1 LHGNRRRHG
10 AARPTTAAG
19 LSIDFTDLLR
29 DGVHRPFYSRG
40 MDART
45 RKTADIDEA
54 VADDARSIAESIT
67 AKRDRLLASLTLI
80 AGIGLIVSLPFALRA
95 GAEFFMPVTAALVVA
110 IALVPLLEWFE
121 RRGIPSKASAG
132 LCVILFLLLALFA
145 IGSILMPASNW
156 VAQVPTKIPRVRA
169 ALEPVIQLYKHLD
182 RFIDRTVSQIAITQQ
197 EHTRS
202 VTIETPNS
210 MSNLLISSAP
220 HLLIQLFF
228 ALLVI
233 FFFLAGWTAMRKK
246 TIVSRGSFE
255 GALTTARVI
264 QQVVDATSTYLG
276 TITLINIG
284 LGALTAGALW
294 LLGMPSPVMWGGIVA
309 VANYIPY
316 LGPIV
321 CALLLFFGALM
332 TYPDIWP
339 ALAPPAAFICFH
351 LVEANFFTP
360 MVVGHRLTISPLSI
374 LISLSFWAWVWG
386 TTGAL
391 LAVPLLIIMKTIFS
405 AAGTPDIAGFLF
417 EHGTLT
423 HIGDPDE
430 EEENERQ
437 EMQPAM
443 VDTPQRPS

>member
-1 LHGNRRRHG
+1 
-10 AARPTTAAG
+10 
-19 LSIDFTDLLR
+19 
-29 DGVHRPFYSRG
+29 

-45 RKTADIDEA
+45 HRHEADDETVDEA
-54 VADDARSIAESIT
+54 RLIAETIT
-67 AKRDRLLASLTLI
+67 VKRDRLLASLTLL
-80 AGIGLIVSLPFALRA
+80 AGIGLVILIPFALRA

-121 RRGIPSKASAG
+121 RRGIPSKLSAG
-132 LCVILFLLLALFA
+132 MCVILFLSLAIFA
-145 IGSILMPASNW
+145 IGSIVVPATDW
-156 VAQVPTKIPRVRA
+156 VAQGPSKIPRVRA
-169 ALEPVIQLYKHLD
+169 ALEPIFDVYKNLD
-182 RFIDRTVSQIAITQQ
+182 RFIDRTVSQIEISQAQTQ
-197 EHTRS
+197 TRA
-202 VTIETPNS
+202 VRIETPNS
-210 MSNLLISSAP
+210 MLGLLTSSAP

-228 ALLVI
+228 SLLVI

-246 TIVSRGSFE
+246 AIVTRGSFE

-264 QQVVDATSTYLG
+264 QQVVDATSTYIG

-284 LGALTAGALW
+284 LGTLTALALW
-294 LLGMPSPVMWGGIVA
+294 WLHMPSPVMWGGIVA
-309 VANYIPY
+309 VANYVPY

-321 CALLLFFGALM
+321 CALLLFFGGLM
-332 TYPDIWP
+332 TYPDVWG
-339 ALAPPAAFICFH
+339 ALLPPAAFISFH
-351 LVEANFFTP
+351 LIEANIFTP

-374 LISLSFWAWVWG
+374 LVSLSFWAWVWG

-423 HIGDPDE
+423 HVGDPNE
-430 EEENERQ
+430 EEEDERR

-443 VDTPQRPS
+443 VDTSKRPS

>member
-1 LHGNRRRHG
+1 ML
-10 AARPTTAAG
+10 PT
-19 LSIDFTDLLR
+19 
-29 DGVHRPFYSRG
+29 

-45 RKTADIDEA
+45 RKHHEAEDESGDGA
-54 VADDARSIAESIT
+54 LAIAETIT

-80 AGIGLIVSLPFALRA
+80 AGIALIIGMPFALRE
-95 GAEFFMPVTAALVVA
+95 GAEFFMPVTAALVIA
-110 IALVPLLEWFE
+110 IALVPMLEWFE
-121 RRGIPSKASAG
+121 RRGVPSRLAAG
-132 LCVILFLLLALFA
+132 LCIIIFLVIAIFA
-145 IGSILMPASNW
+145 IASIVIPASDW
-156 VAQVPTKIPRVRA
+156 IALVPQRIDKVRA
-169 ALEPVIQLYKHLD
+169 ALQPVLDLYKNLD
-182 RFIDRTVSQIAITQQ
+182 RFISRIVSQIQVTQAGRAR
-197 EHTRS
+197 TVR
-202 VTIETPNS
+202 IEEPNS
-210 MSNLLISSAP
+210 FAGLLATSAP

-233 FFFLAGWTAMRKK
+233 FFFLAGWTKMRKK

-276 TITLINIG
+276 TITLINVG
-284 LGALTAGALW
+284 LGALTALILW
-294 LLGMPSPVMWGGIVA
+294 WLGMPSPVMWGGIVT

-316 LGPIV
+316 LGPIAS
-321 CALLLFFGALM
+321 ALLLFLGGLMTFPDVWGAL
-332 TYPDIWP
+332 
-339 ALAPPAAFICFH
+339 LPPAAFISLH

-391 LAVPLLIIMKTIFS
+391 LAVPLLIIMKTVFS

-423 HIGDPDE
+423 HVGEAE
-430 EEENERQ
+430 EEEVEERQ
-437 EMQPAM
+437 EVQPAM
-443 VDTPQRPS
+443 VDTQKPAT

>member
-1 LHGNRRRHG
+1 VVAHGYG
-10 AARPTTAAG
+10 Q
-19 LSIDFTDLLR
+19 S
-29 DGVHRPFYSRG
+29 V
-40 MDART
+40 DART
-45 RKTADIDEA
+45 KKHNPVDDDTADEA
-54 VADDARSIAESIT
+54 RLIAETISI
-67 AKRDRLLASLTLI
+67 KRDRLLASLTLI
-80 AGIGLIVSLPFALRA
+80 AGIGLIIAVPFALRA

-121 RRGIPSKASAG
+121 RRGIPSKPSAG
-132 LCVILFLLLALFA
+132 LCVIIFLLLALFA
-145 IGSILMPASNW
+145 IGSIVIPASDW
-156 VAQVPTKIPRVRA
+156 VAQVPTKITKVRA

-182 RFIDRTVSQIAITQQ
+182 RWIDKATSQIAITPIPSS
-197 EHTRS
+197 TRTVS
-202 VTIETPNS
+202 VEQPHS
-210 MSNLLISSAP
+210 VAGLLASSAP

-246 TIVSRGSFE
+246 AIVTRGSFE

-276 TITLINIG
+276 TITLINVG
-284 LGALTAGALW
+284 LGTLTALVLW
-294 LLGMPSPVMWGGIVA
+294 WLGMPSPVMWGGIVA

-321 CALLLFFGALM
+321 CALLLFVGGLM
-332 TYPDIWP
+332 TYPDIWG
-339 ALAPPAAFICFH
+339 AMLPPAAFISFH

-374 LISLSFWAWVWG
+374 LVSLSFWAWVWG

-391 LAVPLLIIMKTIFS
+391 LAVPLLIILKTIFS

-423 HIGDPDE
+423 HAGEPDE
-430 EEENERQ
+430 EEVEERQ
-437 EMQPAM
+437 EIGPAT
-443 VDTPQRPS
+443 VDTSKPRS

>member
-1 LHGNRRRHG
+1 
-10 AARPTTAAG
+10 
-19 LSIDFTDLLR
+19 
-29 DGVHRPFYSRG
+29 
-40 MDART
+40 
-45 RKTADIDEA
+45 
-54 VADDARSIAESIT
+54 
-67 AKRDRLLASLTLI
+67 
-80 AGIGLIVSLPFALRA
+80 
-95 GAEFFMPVTAALVVA
+95 MPVTAALVVA

-121 RRGIPSKASAG
+121 RRGIPSRLAAG
-132 LCVILFLLLALFA
+132 LCLIIFLLLALFA
-145 IGSILMPASNW
+145 IGSIVIPATDW
-156 VAQVPTKIPRVRA
+156 VSAIPSKIPKVRA
-169 ALEPVIQLYKHLD
+169 ALEPVLDLYKNLD
-182 RFIDRTVSQIAITQQ
+182 RFIERTTSQIALTQ
-197 EHTRS
+197 ERTRA
-202 VTIETPNS
+202 VRIETPNS
-210 MSNLLISSAP
+210 VMGLLTTSAP

-228 ALLVI
+228 SLLVI
-233 FFFLAGWTAMRKK
+233 FFFLAGWTTMRKK

-276 TITLINIG
+276 TITLINLG
-284 LGALTAGALW
+284 LGALTAAALW
-294 LLGMPSPVMWGGIVA
+294 WLGMPSPVMWGGIVA

-321 CALLLFFGALM
+321 CALLLFLGGLMTFPDVWGAL
-332 TYPDIWP
+332 I
-339 ALAPPAAFICFH
+339 PPAAFISLH
-351 LVEANFFTP
+351 LIEANLFTP

-430 EEENERQ
+430 EEVEERQ
-437 EMQPAM
+437 EMEPAM
-443 VDTPQRPS
+443 VDTPKPSS

>member
-1 LHGNRRRHG
+1 
-10 AARPTTAAG
+10 
-19 LSIDFTDLLR
+19 
-29 DGVHRPFYSRG
+29 

-45 RKTADIDEA
+45 RKHEVEDDPTDEA
-54 VADDARSIAESIT
+54 RLIAETIT
-67 AKRDRLLASLTLI
+67 VKRDRLLASLTLI
-80 AGIGLIVSLPFALRA
+80 AGVGLVVAVPFALRG

-121 RRGIPSKASAG
+121 RRGIPSKLAAG
-132 LCVILFLLLALFA
+132 LCVIIFLARAIFA
-145 IGSILMPASNW
+145 IGSIVIPATDW
-156 VAQVPTKIPRVRA
+156 VAQVPTKITKVRA

-182 RFIDRTVSQIAITQQ
+182 RFIDKTVSQIAITSTPASAS
-197 EHTRS
+197 TRA
-202 VTIETPNS
+202 VRIETPNS
-210 MSNLLISSAP
+210 MLGLLTSSAP

-246 TIVSRGSFE
+246 AIVTRGSFE

-284 LGALTAGALW
+284 LGGLTALVLW
-294 LLGMPSPVMWGGIVA
+294 WLGMPSPVMWGGIVA

-321 CALLLFFGALM
+321 CALLLFVGGLM
-332 TYPDIWP
+332 TYPDIWG
-339 ALAPPAAFICFH
+339 ALLPPAAFISFH
-351 LVEANFFTP
+351 LIEANLFTP

-374 LISLSFWAWVWG
+374 LVSLSFWAWVWG

-423 HIGDPDE
+423 HAGEPDE
-430 EEENERQ
+430 EEVEERQ
-437 EMQPAM
+437 ELQPAM
-443 VDTPQRPS
+443 VDTPQRRP

>member
-1 LHGNRRRHG
+1 MP
-10 AARPTTAAG
+10 A
-19 LSIDFTDLLR
+19 
-29 DGVHRPFYSRG
+29 

-45 RKTADIDEA
+45 SKQQHEIEPVPDEA
-54 VADDARSIAESIT
+54 RVLAETIT
-67 AKRDRLLASLTLI
+67 VKRDRLLASLTLI
-80 AGIGLIVSLPFALRA
+80 AGVGLIVALPFALRW
-95 GAEFFMPVTAALVVA
+95 GAEFFLPVTAALVVA
-110 IALVPLLEWFE
+110 VALVPMLEWFE
-121 RRGIPSKASAG
+121 RRGVPAKLAAG
-132 LCVILFLLLALFA
+132 LCVLIFLAITIFA
-145 IGSILMPASNW
+145 IGSILVPATDW
-156 VAQVPTKIPRVRA
+156 VALVPQRIGKVRD
-169 ALEPVIQLYKHLD
+169 ALQPVLDLSKNLD
-182 RFIDRTVSQIAITQQ
+182 RFIDRTTSQIAISQPQGRTV
-197 EHTRS
+197 R
-202 VTIETPNS
+202 IETPNS
-210 MSNLLISSAP
+210 ALGLLTSSAP

-233 FFFLAGWTAMRKK
+233 FFFLAGWTTMRKK

-294 LLGMPSPVMWGGIVA
+294 WLGMPSPIMWGGIVA

-316 LGPIV
+316 LGPIASAAV
-321 CALLLFFGALM
+321 LFFGGLM
-332 TYPDIWP
+332 TYPDVWS
-339 ALAPPAAFICFH
+339 ALMPPAAFISFH

-430 EEENERQ
+430 DKEDEKR

-443 VDTPQRPS
+443 VDTEKPAT

>member
-1 LHGNRRRHG
+1 
-10 AARPTTAAG
+10 
-19 LSIDFTDLLR
+19 
-29 DGVHRPFYSRG
+29 
-40 MDART
+40 MDARAK
-45 RKTADIDEA
+45 REQSDLDDEPA
-54 VADDARSIAESIT
+54 VLAEAIG

-80 AGIGLIVSLPFALRA
+80 AGIGLIVVLPFALRA
-95 GAEFFMPVTAALVVA
+95 GAEFFMPVTAALVIA
-110 IALVPLLEWFE
+110 IALIPLLEWFE
-121 RRGIPSKASAG
+121 RRGMPPKPAAG
-132 LCVILFLLLALFA
+132 LCVLIFLMLALFA
-145 IGSILMPASNW
+145 IGSIVIPASDW
-156 VAQVPTKIPRVRA
+156 VSQVPSKIPKVRDT
-169 ALEPVIQLYKHLD
+169 LEPVLDLYKNLD
-182 RFIDRTVSQIAITQQ
+182 RFIERIANQVAISQERTRAV
-197 EHTRS
+197 R
-202 VTIETPNS
+202 IETPNS
-210 MSNLLISSAP
+210 MSTLLISSAP

-276 TITLINIG
+276 TITLINVG
-284 LGALTAGALW
+284 LGALTALALW
-294 LLGMPSPVMWGGIVA
+294 WLGMPSPIMWGGIVA

-321 CALLLFFGALM
+321 CSLLLFLGGLM
-332 TYPDIWP
+332 TYPDVWG
-339 ALAPPAAFICFH
+339 ALLPPAIFISFH
-351 LVEANFFTP
+351 LIEANFFTP

-423 HIGDPDE
+423 HAGDADE
-430 EEENERQ
+430 EEVEDRQ
-437 EMQPAM
+437 EIRPAM
-443 VDTPQRPS
+443 VDTPQAT

>member
-1 LHGNRRRHG
+1 ML
-10 AARPTTAAG
+10 P
-19 LSIDFTDLLR
+19 S
-29 DGVHRPFYSRG
+29 

-45 RKTADIDEA
+45 GKQHSHEHHPEPVTEEA
-54 VADDARSIAESIT
+54 RALAETIT
-67 AKRDRLLASLTLI
+67 VKRDRLLASLTLL
-80 AGIGLIVSLPFALRA
+80 AGIGLIVALPFALRE
-95 GAEFFMPVTAALVVA
+95 GAEFFMPVTAALVIA

-121 RRGIPSKASAG
+121 RRGMPSRLSAG
-132 LCVILFLLLALFA
+132 LCVIIFFAVAIFA
-145 IGSILMPASNW
+145 IGSILVPATDW
-156 VAQVPTKIPRVRA
+156 IALVPHRITKVRA
-169 ALEPVIQLYKHLD
+169 ALQPILDLYQNLD
-182 RFIDRTVSQIAITQQ
+182 RFITRTAAQIQVSQEHARTV
-197 EHTRS
+197 R
-202 VTIETPNS
+202 IEDSNS
-210 MSNLLISSAP
+210 FTSLLATSAP

-233 FFFLAGWTAMRKK
+233 FFFLAGWTSMRKR

-294 LLGMPSPVMWGGIVA
+294 LLGMPSPIMWGGIVA

-316 LGPIV
+316 LGPII
-321 CALLLFFGALM
+321 CALLLFIGGLMTFPDVWGALM
-332 TYPDIWP
+332 
-339 ALAPPAAFICFH
+339 PPAAFISFH

-374 LISLSFWAWVWG
+374 LISLSFWAWIWG

-423 HIGDPDE
+423 HVGEPDE
-430 EEENERQ
+430 EMVEERQ
-437 EMQPAM
+437 EMEPAM
-443 VDTPQRPS
+443 VDTEKPAS

>member
-1 LHGNRRRHG
+1 
-10 AARPTTAAG
+10 
-19 LSIDFTDLLR
+19 
-29 DGVHRPFYSRG
+29 

-45 RKTADIDEA
+45 RKQQLDDEQE
-54 VADDARSIAESIT
+54 DDALVLAETIV

-80 AGIGLIVSLPFALRA
+80 AGIGVIVGLPFALRA
-95 GAEFFMPVTAALVVA
+95 GAEFFMPVTAALVIA

-121 RRGIPSKASAG
+121 RRGIPSKAAAG
-132 LCVILFLLLALFA
+132 LCLVIFLMIAIFA
-145 IGSILMPASNW
+145 IGSIVVPASDW
-156 VAQVPTKIPRVRA
+156 VAQVPTKITKVRA
-169 ALEPVIQLYKHLD
+169 ELDPVFNIYKNLD
-182 RFIDRTVSQIAITQQ
+182 RFVDRIANQVEINHASHARTVTVEQPTSL
-197 EHTRS
+197 
-202 VTIETPNS
+202 
-210 MSNLLISSAP
+210 MGLLATSAP

-228 ALLVI
+228 SLLVI

-276 TITLINIG
+276 TITVINVG

-294 LLGMPSPVMWGGIVA
+294 LLGMPSPIMWGGIVA

-316 LGPIV
+316 LGPII
-321 CALLLFFGALM
+321 CALLLFAGGLM
-332 TYPDIWP
+332 TYPDVWG
-339 ALAPPAAFICFH
+339 ALWPPAIFICFH

-360 MVVGHRLTISPLSI
+360 MVVGHRLTVSPLSI
-374 LISLSFWAWVWG
+374 LVSLSFWAWIWG

-417 EHGTLT
+417 ERGTLT
-423 HIGDPDE
+423 HVGDANE
-430 EEENERQ
+430 EEEDERQ

-443 VDTPQRPS
+443 VDTPKTLS

>member
-1 LHGNRRRHG
+1 MLIR
-10 AARPTTAAG
+10 
-19 LSIDFTDLLR
+19 
-29 DGVHRPFYSRG
+29 
-40 MDART
+40 MDARA
-45 RKTADIDEA
+45 RKTSEVDEG
-54 VADDARSIAESIT
+54 VVEGGRTLAESIT
-67 AKRDRLLASLTLI
+67 TKRDRLLASLTLI
-80 AGIGLIVSLPFALRA
+80 AGIGLIVALPFALRA

-145 IGSILMPASNW
+145 IGSIVMPASNW
-156 VAQVPTKIPRVRA
+156 VAQIPTKIPRVRA

-182 RFIDRTVSQIAITQQ
+182 RFIDRTVSQIALTQQ

-233 FFFLAGWTAMRKK
+233 FFFLAGWTTMRKK

-264 QQVVDATSTYLG
+264 QQVVGATSTYLG

-294 LLGMPSPVMWGGIVA
+294 LLGMPSPIMWGGIVA

-339 ALAPPAAFICFH
+339 ALAPPAIFVCFH

-430 EEENERQ
+430 EEEDERQ

-443 VDTPQRPS
+443 VDTSQRPS

>member
-1 LHGNRRRHG
+1 
-10 AARPTTAAG
+10 
-19 LSIDFTDLLR
+19 
-29 DGVHRPFYSRG
+29 

-45 RKTADIDEA
+45 RKHGQADETVDEA
-54 VADDARSIAESIT
+54 RMLAETIT

-80 AGIGLIVSLPFALRA
+80 AGIGLIVGLPFALQL

-121 RRGIPSKASAG
+121 RRGVPSRLSAG
-132 LCVILFLLLALFA
+132 LCVLIFLGLALFA
-145 IGSILMPASNW
+145 IGSILVPATDW
-156 VAQVPTKIPRVRA
+156 IAQVPSKIPKVRS
-169 ALEPVIQLYKHLD
+169 ALEPVFDLYKNLD
-182 RFIDRTVSQIAITQQ
+182 RFVGRIANQVQLSQASHSRT
-197 EHTRS
+197 
-202 VTIETPNS
+202 VTIEQPNS
-210 MSNLLISSAP
+210 MLGLLATSAP

-228 ALLVI
+228 SLLVI
-233 FFFLAGWTAMRKK
+233 FFFLAGWTSMRKR

-276 TITLINIG
+276 TITVINIG

-321 CALLLFFGALM
+321 CALLLFVGGLM
-332 TYPDIWP
+332 TYPDIWG
-339 ALAPPAAFICFH
+339 ALAPPAAFISFH
-351 LVEANFFTP
+351 LIEANFFTP

-443 VDTPQRPS
+443 VDTPQPRT

>member
-1 LHGNRRRHG
+1 MLPR
-10 AARPTTAAG
+10 
-19 LSIDFTDLLR
+19 
-29 DGVHRPFYSRG
+29 

-45 RKTADIDEA
+45 RNQQQAEEQPGETARVLIEA
-54 VADDARSIAESIT
+54 N
-67 AKRDRLLASLTLI
+67 AKRDRLLAGLSLI
-80 AGIGLIVSLPFALRA
+80 AGIGILIAMPFALRA

-121 RRGIPSKASAG
+121 RRGMSSKLAAG
-132 LCVILFLLLALFA
+132 LCVLIFLLIAIFA
-145 IGSILMPASNW
+145 IGSIVVPASDW
-156 VAQVPTKIPRVRA
+156 VAQIPTKIDKVRT
-169 ALEPVIQLYKHLD
+169 ALDPVFDLYKNLD
-182 RFIDRTVSQIAITQQ
+182 RFIDRIATQIQVSRGGGART
-197 EHTRS
+197 
-202 VTIETPNS
+202 VTIEQPNS
-210 MSNLLISSAP
+210 VMGLLATSAP

-233 FFFLAGWTAMRKK
+233 FFFLAGWTTMRKK

-276 TITLINIG
+276 TITLINVG
-284 LGALTAGALW
+284 LGALTALALW
-294 LLGMPSPVMWGGIVA
+294 WLGMPSPVMWGGIVA

-321 CALLLFFGALM
+321 AALLLFVGGLMTFPDVWGAL
-332 TYPDIWP
+332 
-339 ALAPPAAFICFH
+339 LPPAVFVGFH

-374 LISLSFWAWVWG
+374 LVSLSFWAWVWG

-391 LAVPLLIIMKTIFS
+391 LAVPLLIIMKTIFA

-423 HIGDPDE
+423 HAGEADE
-430 EEENERQ
+430 EEIEERQ
-437 EMQPAM
+437 EMEPAI
-443 VDTPQRPS
+443 VDTPKALS